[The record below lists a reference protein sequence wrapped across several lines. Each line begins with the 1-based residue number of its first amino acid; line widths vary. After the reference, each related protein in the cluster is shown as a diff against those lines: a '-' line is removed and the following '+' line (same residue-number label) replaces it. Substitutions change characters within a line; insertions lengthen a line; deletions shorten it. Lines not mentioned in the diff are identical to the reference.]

1 VTLAGNFASGEAQRS
16 AVTSTGA
23 SLTVGAEAAGEFACA
38 WTRALADKVAMIERK
53 IRVGRFMEDEA
64 RPELTPEKRG
74 ASRALKKRRNPRLLF
89 PSSA

>member
-1 VTLAGNFASGEAQRS
+1 
-16 AVTSTGA
+16 
-23 SLTVGAEAAGEFACA
+23 LTVGAEAAGEFACA
-38 WTRALADKVAMIERK
+38 WTRALADKVAMIERR